1 MKIAISEITTL
12 PAPLEADFAAY
23 SAAGFSAVELSLE
36 KVGRFLATHPIDA
49 LQELLHVNRLTA
61 AGAISLAPAGPALLL
76 SRGEQLADYL
86 AELRSELD
94 SAPRSA
100 SACLASAQ
108 TQDAGLPMQHGS
120 LPRGTISPRRL
131 RWLRAMACV
140 LRSNS

>member
-12 PAPLEADFAAY
+12 PAPLEADLAAY

-94 SAPRSA
+94 LCATLGIGVLGVGADARRW
-100 SACLASAQ
+100 LA
-108 TQDAGLPMQHGS
+108 DAAWQAAARDNLP
-120 LPRGTISPRRL
+120 TRL
-131 RWLRAMACV
+131 RWLKAMACV